1 MFGELD
7 QEQIDQLLRS
17 EAFGHLGCHA
27 EGKTYVVPISYV
39 SDGESIYGYSI
50 DGMKLQFMQSNP
62 EVCLQVDHIQNLS
75 NWQSVIVWGTFEV
88 LEGDAAV
95 QAAQLLMQRGLA
107 LIASG
112 PSFHR
117 VGTIEQHRTDALHQH
132 IAIYRIHITE
142 KTGRF
147 EETL

>member
-7 QEQIDQLLRS
+7 QEHINQLLRN
-17 EAFGHLGCHA
+17 EASGHLGCHA
-27 EGKTYVVPISYV
+27 EGRTYVVPISYV
-39 SDGESIYGYSI
+39 YDGESLYGYSI
-50 DGMKLQFMQSNP
+50 DGMKLQFMQRNP

-75 NWQSVIVWGTFEV
+75 NWQSVIVWGTFEA

-112 PSFHR
+112 QSFHR
-117 VGTIEQHRTDALHQH
+117 VGEMEKHRTAALHQH
-132 IAIYRIHITE
+132 ITVYRIHITE

>member
-17 EAFGHLGCHA
+17 QAFGHLGCHA

-39 SDGESIYGYSI
+39 YDGEGIYGYSI
-50 DGMKLQFMQSNP
+50 NGMKLQLMQSNP
-62 EVCLQVDHIQNLS
+62 EVCFQVDHIQNLS
-75 NWQSVIVWGTFEV
+75 NWQSVIIWGTFEA
-88 LEGDAAV
+88 LEGDDAA

-107 LIASG
+107 LVASG
-112 PSFHR
+112 QSFHR
-117 VGTIEQHRTDALHQH
+117 VGVMEKHRFDTPHPH
-132 IAIYRIHITE
+132 ITIYRIHITE